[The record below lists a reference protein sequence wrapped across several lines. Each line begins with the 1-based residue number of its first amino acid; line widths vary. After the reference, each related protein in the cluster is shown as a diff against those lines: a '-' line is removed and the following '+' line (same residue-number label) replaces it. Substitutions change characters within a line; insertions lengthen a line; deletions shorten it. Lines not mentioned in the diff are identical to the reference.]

1 MVERHEVLIV
11 GAGPAGLS
19 TAFFLREYGNDP
31 DVLLLERLQGD
42 RLSRYRRICGEG
54 ISSRA
59 FKTLGPIE
67 PWEVKDRISKAEINW
82 PGGVRITQSMDGYIL
97 DRPGFLS
104 RLSEEYEDGGGAYSR
119 ASVLSVE
126 DEGDGYLARLS
137 DGSEIR
143 SRYIVGAD
151 GAFST
156 VRKHLF
162 KTAPMK
168 KFAVE
173 QYLVEGESDPGTMKF
188 HMGERYGGGYKWEFP
203 CGGYVNVGFPLGT
216 DHMDQYVE
224 RNVRYLPFGG
234 VGPVSDGNAL
244 LVGDAA
250 AQANPVS
257 FGGIRI
263 ALHAGKA
270 AAKAIISG
278 RPQRYSAWWERSR
291 LSSPWYMKAHCTMG
305 AWTDMDMRSAAAP
318 FQGRAR
324 LRPLIGR
331 AFSAPRDMHMYVA
344 YALAFRESW

>member
-1 MVERHEVLIV
+1 MVERHDVLIV

-19 TAFFLREYGNDP
+19 TAIFLREYGNDP

-54 ISSRA
+54 ISAQA
-59 FKTLGPIE
+59 FNALGPIE
-67 PWEVKDRISKAEINW
+67 PWEVKDHISKAEINW
-82 PGGVRITQSMDGYIL
+82 PGGVRISQKMDGYIL
-97 DRPGFLS
+97 DRPAFLT
-104 RLSEEYEDGGGAYSR
+104 RLSEAYEDAGGAFSR
-119 ASVLSVE
+119 GSVISVE
-126 DEGDGYLARLS
+126 REGDGYLARLS
-137 DGSEIR
+137 DGSEVR
-143 SRYIVGAD
+143 SRFLVGAD
-151 GAFST
+151 GAFSI

-173 QYLVEGESDPGTMKF
+173 QYLVESEAEPGIMKF
-188 HMGERYGGGYKWEFP
+188 HMGERYQGGYKWEFP
-203 CGGYVNVGFPLGT
+203 CGGLVNVGFPQGT
-216 DHMDQYVE
+216 DRLDQYVE

-234 VGPVSDGNAL
+234 VGPVRDGRAL

-270 AAKAIISG
+270 AAKAIISE

-291 LSSPWYMKAHCTMG
+291 LSSPWYMKAHHTMTS
-305 AWTDMDMRSAAAP
+305 WTDEDMYSAAAP

-324 LRPLIGR
+324 LLPLIGR
-331 AFSAPRDMHMYVA
+331 TLSAPQDMHMYVA